1 MKIKSL
7 LLFFSALIGFY
18 SFAQKE
24 KSVKAKEAD
33 SKTVNIGSQKW
44 MAENLN
50 TDHFKNGEKILE
62 VKSLEEWEMAN
73 NEKRPAWCYYN
84 FDTINRKTY
93 GKLYN
98 WYAVNDP
105 RGLAPDGWEIPS
117 LEDWR
122 LLEKSVNS
130 KYPYSTSTESLL
142 MSASNWKSNAA
153 GMGISGFNAQPSGYI
168 ESKFKELGKIAYF
181 WTNKIDD
188 IIFLRDESHYLFD
201 STETFDDY
209 WSFIGRN
216 DFKTLQSGSCHDGFE
231 GDGFAVR
238 CLKSELVPI
247 IGEGKVQLKNKYFD
261 GLSYVD
267 TIPVRRFTHDVI
279 LSDKDSTYF
288 FDNDL
293 GYQKT
298 VKPFYI
304 SDHEVTNGEYR
315 EFVNWVRDSITR
327 TKIFKRTYKDEKS
340 KWVKYVNYDSGKKDN
355 DGKYYVLNWD
365 KKLDYEDPE
374 LMPLLTDI
382 YVNQNERYYK
392 RREIDV
398 RLLFFDYY
406 DEEGYKNRINVYPD
420 TALWQKEMY
429 LGMHNTQENYF
440 WHEEYKNF
448 PVVGL
453 TFEQGKAYC
462 IWRTMM
468 YHYEAGRASN
478 DKYDPSLKFRL
489 PNEEEWE
496 RAAMGYEYPE
506 NIKRERYRS
515 NKNGW
520 NSPFWLRPIL
530 NGYQTNKNGYY
541 QANFGLS
548 ILNSGIYAKDFK
560 DDGASYLC
568 KVKSYDP
575 NFNGLYCM
583 YGNVAEWVNTKPE
596 LGNFYQDYF
605 RYFQRN
611 EFFRSKDTS
620 KKVIYITDP
629 YTDSTFLV
637 EKDSEKHKN
646 LIQKRLD
653 FYHVTAEDS
662 FEEVKKKFLALNS
675 IDESYKSK
683 IYELNNP
690 KKSISK
696 DSIKLEKGPK
706 DVIDGVLLLEEIPS
720 RRNDYVK
727 IYNISSGE
735 YDYIETKE
743 PYDFYTRKLY
753 PAFTKFKQN
762 SLALKRAENPFNKNY
777 PNSNLQENCRLVK
790 GGSWFD
796 QPHYLLLNNSQ
807 VFHKDEASCRIGFRI
822 AADAIGNEMD
832 KYDKKRIK
840 KQRELLNQT
849 SKSAKIK
856 RKR

>member
-1 MKIKSL
+1 
-7 LLFFSALIGFY
+7 
-18 SFAQKE
+18 
-24 KSVKAKEAD
+24 
-33 SKTVNIGSQKW
+33 

-50 TDHFKNGEKILE
+50 TDHFKNGEKIPE

-84 FDTINRKTY
+84 FDTINSKTY
-93 GKLYN
+93 GKLFN

-105 RGLAPDGWEIPS
+105 RGLAPDGWKIPS
-117 LEDWR
+117 IEDWR

-304 SDHEVTNGEYR
+304 SDHEVTNLEYR
-315 EFVNWVRDSITR
+315 EFVNWVRDSLAR
-327 TKIFKRTYKDEKS
+327 VKIFERINSDKKS
-340 KWVKYVNYDSGKKDN
+340 EWVKFVQYDSGKKDN
-355 DGKYYVLNWD
+355 DGKYYILNWE
-365 KKLDYEDPE
+365 KILDYSNPL
-374 LMPLLTDI
+374 LMPILNDM
-382 YVNQNERYYK
+382 YQSNDERFYK
-392 RREIDV
+392 RRELDV

-453 TFEQGKAYC
+453 TFEQAKAYC
-462 IWRTMM
+462 VWRTMM
-468 YHYEAGRASN
+468 YHSEAGRASN

-506 NIKRERYRS
+506 NIKKERYRS

-520 NSPFWLRPIL
+520 TSPFWLRPIL

-541 QANFGLS
+541 QANFGPS

-583 YGNVAEWVNTKPE
+583 YGNVGEWVNTKPE
-596 LGNFYQDYF
+596 LGDFYQDYL

-653 FYHVTAEDS
+653 FYHVSAEDS

-690 KKSISK
+690 KKSSAT
-696 DSIKLEKGPK
+696 DSIKTAKGPK
-706 DVIDGVLLLEEIPS
+706 DIIDGVFFLEEVPS
-720 RRNDYVK
+720 KRNNYIK

-753 PAFTKFKQN
+753 PTFTKFKQN
-762 SLALKRAENPFNKNY
+762 SLALKRAENPFNRNY

-840 KQRELLNQT
+840 KQRVLL
-849 SKSAKIK
+849 KKDAE
-856 RKR
+856 